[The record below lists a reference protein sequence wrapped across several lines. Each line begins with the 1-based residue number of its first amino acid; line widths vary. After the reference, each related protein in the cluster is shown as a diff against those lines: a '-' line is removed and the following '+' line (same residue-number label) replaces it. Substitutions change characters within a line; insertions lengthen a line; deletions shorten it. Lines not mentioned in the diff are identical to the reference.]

1 MTQNGVLRWC
11 NKTNSH
17 EQTPGKGDTTGF
29 PLRQHLII
37 EMDAR
42 GFKALKM
49 KRNNHSVV
57 QTSLFLLQ
65 GWRANVDIQFLIC
78 DQGIDKVTASDI
90 ARVTE
95 FIVSQICKGTE
106 SMIKEKFH
114 FKSTILREDSS
125 SGSKNDL
132 RRVTR
137 KLLNETV

>member
-29 PLRQHLII
+29 PLRQHPII
-37 EMDAR
+37 EADAR

-78 DQGIDKVTASDI
+78 DQGIENVTACDI

-95 FIVSQICKGTE
+95 HIVSHICRSVKNFISNQPFWE
-106 SMIKEKFH
+106 KNPPVDQRMICEE
-114 FKSTILREDSS
+114 LQ
-125 SGSKNDL
+125 GSF
-132 RRVTR
+132 
-137 KLLNETV
+137 